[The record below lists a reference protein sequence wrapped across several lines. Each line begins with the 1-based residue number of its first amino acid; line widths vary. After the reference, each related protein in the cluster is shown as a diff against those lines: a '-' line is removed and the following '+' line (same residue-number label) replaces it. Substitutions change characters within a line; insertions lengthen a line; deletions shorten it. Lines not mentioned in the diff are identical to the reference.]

1 MFTVPNSLRY
11 GVNLGTRR
19 RGGEQ
24 GGKPDGQ
31 DELHHVVVR
40 LVALFTLWSSIGI
53 MDQCDYYLLLLL
65 LPSTP
70 NFYRGILYTTAE
82 GAGRRRAAACGLGES
97 MFGILL
103 TSRESNCMCILKLM
117 NLSQGSSTWVR
128 R

>member
-1 MFTVPNSLRY
+1 MSIWAFDDEGGSRAASPMVRMNFTMLLYASSLY
-11 GVNLGTRR
+11 SLYM
-19 RGGEQ
+19 
-24 GGKPDGQ
+24 
-31 DELHHVVVR
+31 ELYRDNGSV
-40 LVALFTLWSSIGI
+40 
-53 MDQCDYYLLLLL
+53 LLLL

-82 GAGRRRAAACGLGES
+82 GAGRRRAAACGLGEN